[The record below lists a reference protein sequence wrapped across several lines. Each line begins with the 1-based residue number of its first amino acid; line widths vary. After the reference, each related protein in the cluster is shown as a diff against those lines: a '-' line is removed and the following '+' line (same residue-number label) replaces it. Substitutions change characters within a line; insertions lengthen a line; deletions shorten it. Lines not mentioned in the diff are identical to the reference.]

1 MPRGAVR
8 RIVAAMRY
16 LIALALIAGCT
27 TPTLPER
34 VTALA
39 RAHRGQVTL
48 YAHHLGTGATL
59 ELDADREVK
68 TASAI
73 KLAILVEAFYQ
84 VQAGTLDLGATTAL
98 HDADKVAGSGVLPL
112 LHDGLELTVHD
123 ALALMIALSDNTAT
137 NLVIDRVGGV
147 GAVNARLATLGYQHT
162 HLYKKIYVPATEP
175 MPADQQQFG
184 LGKTTP
190 RELAGLMASIARCDL
205 GDAGLCA
212 RMLGMLRNQQARYLT
227 ARYLETADTS
237 ETPSAIA
244 AKLGELD
251 AARIEVALIASRTG
265 PIVIAT
271 FTWDNV
277 DERYS
282 PDNEAAILIARL
294 AATIVRAWSPAGIRT
309 GEP

>member
-1 MPRGAVR
+1 
-8 RIVAAMRY
+8 MRY
-16 LIALALIAGCT
+16 LLALALIAGCA
-27 TPTLPER
+27 TPTLPDR

-39 RAHRGQVTL
+39 RAHRGKVAL

-112 LHDGLELTVHD
+112 LHDGLELTAGD

-137 NLVIDRVGGV
+137 NLVIDRLGGV
-147 GAVNARLATLGYQHT
+147 GAVNARLATLGYRHT

-175 MPADQQQFG
+175 MPADQPQFG
-184 LGKTTP
+184 LGKTTA
-190 RELAGLMASIARCDL
+190 RELAGLMESIARCDL
-205 GDAGLCA
+205 GDAALCA

-265 PIVIAT
+265 PIVIAA

-282 PDNEAAILIARL
+282 PDNEAGILIARL
-294 AATIVRAWSPAGIRT
+294 AELIVRAWSPAGLRT